1 MATVI
6 ELSTKLEEL
15 QKELE
20 SAKEIAIAAQNK
32 VDKLEELVDNT
43 ITQINTQELLDSIHK
58 SCESNTVYKHA
69 EYIGTSTKVFGQF
82 LNSDAEFFAL
92 KQYVRWENRC
102 FDLIITKI
110 RERDINIKDDP
121 HCRLTISHIKNN
133 CSRVLMGFL
142 FSPDSTDK
150 EKFLIEELSIIK
162 KTYRTP
168 NMITGAI
175 AFRTP
180 CSFYAQKPEHR
191 QKGNFGNYYEGESL
205 VYSGYNYGDATR
217 YAIIGIKPSH

>member
-20 SAKEIAIAAQNK
+20 SAKEIAIAAQDK
-32 VDKLEELVDNT
+32 VDKLEKLVDNT
-43 ITQINTQELLDSIHK
+43 ITQINTRELLDSIHK
-58 SCESNTVYKHA
+58 SCESNTVYKHV

-82 LNSDAEFFAL
+82 LNSDADFFAL
-92 KQYVRWENRC
+92 KQYVRWDRSC

-110 RERDINIKDDP
+110 RERNINIKDDS
-121 HCRLTISHIKNN
+121 HHRLTISHIKNN
-133 CSRVLMGFL
+133 CPYVLMGFL
-142 FSPDSTDK
+142 FNTDSTDK
-150 EKFLIEELSIIK
+150 EKFMIEELSIIK
-162 KTYRTP
+162 KIYRSP
-168 NMITGAI
+168 NKITGAI

-180 CSFYAQKPEHR
+180 CAFHAQKPEHR

-205 VYSGYNYGDATR
+205 IYSGYNYGDTTR